1 LQHPAGLAPV
11 GGHARFV
18 FSVRCHGEV

>member
-18 FSVRCHGEV
+18 FSMRRHGED